1 MHMLL
6 IQDMSVLLICS
17 NRNMSEFIF
26 SEYAR
31 PHSGFSPGGMPRSA
45 GPAVLGL
52 PPQCMDPM
60 LQYHLSNMYGPGSR
74 ERCVALN

>member
-1 MHMLL
+1 
-6 IQDMSVLLICS
+6 
-17 NRNMSEFIF
+17 MSEFIF

-60 LQYHLSNMYGPGSR
+60 LQYHLSNMYGPGTR
-74 ERCVALN
+74 ERYVLQPIIFLKFAQPFKKIFYKSH